1 MDRHLLVLSLEAV
14 VDKVEEVEVEEVREE
29 VPSLDHTSGARAND
43 LAELCLCVLFVCR
56 ISVLDS
62 SQLNSQCT
70 SRCVTSRKFL
80 KGVFS
85 FLSAHQM
92 IVYLFIFMCT
102 HLENIN

>member
-80 KGVFS
+80 KGVF
-85 FLSAHQM
+85 FLFF
-92 IVYLFIFMCT
+92 LPT
-102 HLENIN
+102 K

>member
-14 VDKVEEVEVEEVREE
+14 VDKVEEVEVEVREE

-43 LAELCLCVLFVCR
+43 LAELCLCFLFVCR

-92 IVYLFIFMCT
+92 IV
-102 HLENIN
+102 

>member
-14 VDKVEEVEVEEVREE
+14 VDKVEEVEEVREE

-80 KGVFS
+80 KGVF

-92 IVYLFIFMCT
+92 IVLLFILICS
-102 HLENIN
+102 HLENMK

>member
-14 VDKVEEVEVEEVREE
+14 VDKVEEVEEVREE

-92 IVYLFIFMCT
+92 MF
-102 HLENIN
+102 NIS

>member
-14 VDKVEEVEVEEVREE
+14 VDKVEEVEEVREE

-70 SRCVTSRKFL
+70 SRCVTSRKFI

-92 IVYLFIFMCT
+92 IVYFSYSFVRTWKI
-102 HLENIN
+102 